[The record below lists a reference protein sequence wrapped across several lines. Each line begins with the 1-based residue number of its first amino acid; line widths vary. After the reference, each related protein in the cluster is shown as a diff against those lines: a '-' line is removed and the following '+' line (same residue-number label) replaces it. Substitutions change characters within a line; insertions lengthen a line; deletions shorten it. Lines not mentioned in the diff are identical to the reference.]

1 MKNIIKINLIFMT
14 SLCQLAFGQSYTV
27 TPKSTNANGTTYE
40 VKKKDDSYTNPKT
53 TVDTQSAQ
61 HYQNAQNNIS
71 SSVNNVANS
80 LSASMSAQ
88 MNQAGFIYLGKGVY
102 KVTEVGSSGFVGTKR
117 LVERANE
124 GISNFTTKIGKKY
137 LINSTEIFKQSF
149 GVLPKAVVVFTLVDE
164 NNNPLLTVEE
174 NIKRSNELSDKF
186 KKIKTDLL
194 MNNDSKY
201 KSIVID
207 NIIGWM
213 PDENKKEIIEILEK
227 SNKFKVI
234 TDKTNML
241 ESDNMATE
249 YLFLNINREAIGE
262 YSRLTYLTI
271 KNNDNQIIYDA
282 EFKNISYEDILLPLT
297 IPQYN
302 YTKEAAIEKVKEMKE
317 LLDLGVITKE
327 EYDLKVLELKPI
339 LLGNN

>member
-1 MKNIIKINLIFMT
+1 MINIFKTNLIFMA
-14 SLCQLAFGQSYTV
+14 SLCQLTFGQSYTV

-40 VKKKDDSYTNPKT
+40 VKKKDDAYTNPKT
-53 TVDTQSAQ
+53 AIDTQSAQ
-61 HYQNAQNNIS
+61 HLQNTQNNIS

-88 MNQAGFIYLGKGVY
+88 MNQAGFIYLGKGAY

-137 LINSTEIFKQSF
+137 LINSTETFKQSF
-149 GVLPKAVVVFTLVDE
+149 GVLPKAVIVFTLVDE
-164 NNNPLLTVEE
+164 NNNPILTVEE

-186 KKIKTDLL
+186 KKIKTDIL

-213 PDENKKEIIEILEK
+213 PEENKNEIIKILEK

-241 ESDNMATE
+241 ESDNNATE
-249 YLFLNINREAIGE
+249 YLFLNMNREAIGE

-271 KNNDNQIIYDA
+271 KDNDNQIIYDG
-282 EFKNISYEDILLPLT
+282 EFKNISSEDILLPLT
-297 IPQYN
+297 IPEYK
-302 YTKEAAIEKVKEMKE
+302 YTKEAAIEKVKEMKQ

-339 LLGNN
+339 LMGNN

>member
-1 MKNIIKINLIFMT
+1 MKNLIKINLILIT
-14 SLCQLAFGQSYTV
+14 TLCQLTFGQSYTV
-27 TPKSTNANGTTYE
+27 TPKSTNINGTTYE

-61 HYQNAQNNIS
+61 HYQNLQNNIN

-88 MNQAGFIYLGKGVY
+88 MKQAGFVYLGKGVY
-102 KVTEVGSSGFVGTKR
+102 KVTEVGSSGFVGTKK

-124 GISNFTTKIGKKY
+124 EISNFTTKIGKKY
-137 LINSTEIFKQSF
+137 LINSTDIFKQSF
-149 GVLPKAVVVFTLVDE
+149 GVLPKAVVVFTLLDE
-164 NNNPLLTVEE
+164 NNNPLLTVDE

-186 KKIKTDLL
+186 KTIKTDLL

-213 PDENKKEIIEILEK
+213 PDENKKTIIETLEK

-234 TDKTNML
+234 TDKNNIL
-241 ESDNMATE
+241 ESDKKATE
-249 YLFLNINREAIGE
+249 YLFLNMNREAIGE

-271 KNNDNQIIYDA
+271 KDNDNQIVYDG
-282 EFKNISYEDILLPLT
+282 EFKNISYEEILLPLT
-297 IPQYN
+297 IPEYK
-302 YTKEAAIEKVKEMKE
+302 YTKEAAIEKVKEMKQ
-317 LLDLGVITKE
+317 LLDLNVITKE

>member
-1 MKNIIKINLIFMT
+1 MKNIIKIKLIFMT
-14 SLCQLAFGQSYTV
+14 SLCQLTFGQSYTV
-27 TPKSTNANGTTYE
+27 TPKSTNASGTTYE
-40 VKKKDDSYTNPKT
+40 VKKEDDSYTNPKT
-53 TVDTQSAQ
+53 VVDTQSAQ
-61 HYQNAQNNIS
+61 HYQNLQNNIS
-71 SSVNNVANS
+71 SSVDKVANS

-102 KVTEVGSSGFVGTKR
+102 KVTEVGSSGFVGTKK
-117 LVERANE
+117 LVERANKV
-124 GISNFTTKIGKKY
+124 ISNYTTKIGKKF

-149 GVLPKAVVVFTLVDE
+149 GVLPKAVVEFTLLDE
-164 NNNPLLTVEE
+164 NDKPLITLEE
-174 NIKRSNELSDKF
+174 NIKKSNELNDKF

-201 KSIVID
+201 KTIVIE
-207 NIIGWM
+207 NVIGWM
-213 PDENKKEIIEILEK
+213 PEENKKTIIEILEK

-234 TDKTNML
+234 TDKTNLL
-241 ESDNMATE
+241 ESDNKAIE
-249 YLFLNINREAIGE
+249 CLFLNMNREAIGE

-271 KNNDNQIIYDA
+271 KDNDNQIIYDG
-282 EFKNISYEDILLPLT
+282 EFKNISHEEILLPLT

-302 YTKEAAIEKVKEMKE
+302 YTKEAAIEKLKEMKQ

>member
-1 MKNIIKINLIFMT
+1 MINIFKTNLIFMA
-14 SLCQLAFGQSYTV
+14 SLCQLTFGQSYTV

-40 VKKKDDSYTNPKT
+40 VKKKDDAYTNPKT
-53 TVDTQSAQ
+53 AIDTQSAQ
-61 HYQNAQNNIS
+61 HLQNTQNNIS

-88 MNQAGFIYLGKGVY
+88 MNQAGFIYLGKGAY

-124 GISNFTTKIGKKY
+124 GISNFATKIGKKY

-164 NNNPLLTVEE
+164 NNNPILTVEE

-186 KKIKTDLL
+186 KKIKTDIL

-213 PDENKKEIIEILEK
+213 PEENKKEIIKILEK

-241 ESDNMATE
+241 ESDNKATE
-249 YLFLNINREAIGE
+249 YLFLNMNREAIGE

-271 KNNDNQIIYDA
+271 KDNDNQIIYDG
-282 EFKNISYEDILLPLT
+282 EFKNISSEDILLPLT
-297 IPQYN
+297 IPEYK
-302 YTKEAAIEKVKEMKE
+302 YTKEAAIEKVKEMKQ

-339 LLGNN
+339 LMGNN

>member
-1 MKNIIKINLIFMT
+1 MINIFKTNLIFMA
-14 SLCQLAFGQSYTV
+14 SLCQLTFGQSYTV

-40 VKKKDDSYTNPKT
+40 VKKKDDAYTNPKT
-53 TVDTQSAQ
+53 AIDTQSAQ
-61 HYQNAQNNIS
+61 HLQNTQNNIS

-88 MNQAGFIYLGKGVY
+88 MNQAGFVYLGKGAY

-164 NNNPLLTVEE
+164 NNNPILTVEE

-186 KKIKTDLL
+186 KKIKTDIL

-213 PDENKKEIIEILEK
+213 PEENKKEIIKILEK

-241 ESDNMATE
+241 ESDNKATE
-249 YLFLNINREAIGE
+249 YLFLNMNREAIGE

-271 KNNDNQIIYDA
+271 KDNDNQIIYDG
-282 EFKNISYEDILLPLT
+282 EFKNISSEDILLPLT
-297 IPQYN
+297 IPEYK
-302 YTKEAAIEKVKEMKE
+302 YTKEAAIEKVKEMKQ

-339 LLGNN
+339 LMGNN

>member
-1 MKNIIKINLIFMT
+1 MINIFKTNLIFMA
-14 SLCQLAFGQSYTV
+14 SLCQLTFGQSYTV
-27 TPKSTNANGTTYE
+27 TPKSTNTNGTTYE
-40 VKKKDDSYTNPKT
+40 VKKKDDAYTNPKT
-53 TVDTQSAQ
+53 AIDTQSAQ
-61 HYQNAQNNIS
+61 YLQNTQNNIS

-88 MNQAGFIYLGKGVY
+88 MNQAGFVYLGKGVY

-234 TDKTNML
+234 TDKANML
-241 ESDNMATE
+241 ESYNKATE
-249 YLFLNINREAIGE
+249 YLFLNMNREAIGE

-271 KNNDNQIIYDA
+271 KDNDNQIIYDG

-302 YTKEAAIEKVKEMKE
+302 YTKEAAIEKVKEMKQ

-339 LLGNN
+339 LMGNN